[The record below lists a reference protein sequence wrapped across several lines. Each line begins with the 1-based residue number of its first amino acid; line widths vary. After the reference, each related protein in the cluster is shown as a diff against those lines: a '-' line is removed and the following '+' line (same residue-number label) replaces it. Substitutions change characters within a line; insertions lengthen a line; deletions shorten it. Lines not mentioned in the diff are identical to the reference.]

1 MEGFG
6 GVDRME
12 RNPDIRDGDE
22 LGNGSS
28 GSFSI
33 SLSLAVS
40 SLFDLM
46 WFLLRICLLS
56 FI

>member
-12 RNPDIRDGDE
+12 RNPDIRDGVE

-33 SLSLAVS
+33 SLISLLLI
-40 SLFDLM
+40 LFL
-46 WFLLRICLLS
+46 I
-56 FI
+56 